1 MNNYPSYFINVE
13 SREKFFN
20 IIISCL
26 STSSKQLLIDN
37 NIRLSQTILSK
48 TPAFNYISL
57 CKFFNGEILTYIM
70 RMVFKEEFLIKVDSK
85 KVYLFLREMYKLF
98 ISQCKGIKTFVWD
111 TYEPLLSFPGA
122 LTFFSQLYSLKINLW
137 FIDSNSLYR
146 MSQICKDLGELI
158 IENCSQDITGL
169 TSLIDAQRNLK
180 IVSLEFK
187 IMDGSCEELGTCE
200 ELSKA
205 LARRGCTINNPTL
218 HDSVDVIPHSFLT
231 SLVSL
236 KYLGIYYGC
245 ESYERNIEFQKYLA
259 ISKFPDLQSL
269 EIKDDLLCFK
279 KLAMLIEK
287 TKGNISNIYIE
298 TCNESAENSGMLLNA
313 ISNHCPRIE
322 NLVTYLGPNDL
333 IYVKLLLMN
342 CKNLVCLNLFGL
354 NENSDIGDELLD
366 ILIKFSP
373 KYLLDILISGYWK
386 YSIDVFVNFFE
397 SYRGRK
403 FCFNISDVI
412 EYITKEHLN
421 VVKYYFDEGIVTYSN
436 LLNYIKL

>member
-1 MNNYPSYFINVE
+1 MEKLNIDCLVLIFNELWKNNKSLYSCLLVNKEWCHLVVPILWNNYPSYFINVE

-26 STSSKQLLIDN
+26 STSSKQLLFDN

-57 CKFFNGEILTYIM
+57 SKFFNGEILTYIM
-70 RMVFKEEFLIKVDSK
+70 RMVFKEFLIKVDSK

-98 ISQCKGIKTFVWD
+98 ISQCKGIKTFV
-111 TYEPLLSFPGA
+111 FGR
-122 LTFFSQLYSLKINLW
+122 IN
-137 FIDSNSLYR
+137 
-146 MSQICKDLGELI
+146 

-205 LARRGCTINNPTL
+205 LARRGCTINNLTL

-231 SLVSL
+231 SL
-236 KYLGIYYGC
+236 
-245 ESYERNIEFQKYLA
+245 KYLA

-298 TCNESAENSGMLLNA
+298 TCNESAENTGMLLNA

-354 NENSDIGDELLD
+354 NENSDIRDELLD

-373 KYLLDILISGYWK
+373 KCLIDILISGYWK

-412 EYITKEHLN
+412 EYITKKHLN

-436 LLNYIKL
+436 LLNYIKR

>member
-1 MNNYPSYFINVE
+1 
-13 SREKFFN
+13 
-20 IIISCL
+20 
-26 STSSKQLLIDN
+26 
-37 NIRLSQTILSK
+37 
-48 TPAFNYISL
+48 
-57 CKFFNGEILTYIM
+57 M
-70 RMVFKEEFLIKVDSK
+70 RMVFKEEFLIKVNSE
-85 KVYLFLREMYKLF
+85 KVYLFLQEMYKLF

-111 TYEPLLSFPGA
+111 TLEPLLSFPGA
-122 LTFFSQLYSLKINLW
+122 LTFFSQLYCLKINLL
-137 FIDSNSLYR
+137 FIDSSSLYE

-158 IENCSQDITGL
+158 IEECSEDITGL

-187 IMDGSCEELGTCE
+187 ILDGSCEKLGTCE

-205 LARRGCTINNPTL
+205 LARRGGTINNLSL

-236 KYLGIYYGC
+236 KYLGIYYDC
-245 ESYERNIEFQKYLA
+245 ENYERNIEFRKYLA

-287 TKGNISNIYIE
+287 TKGNITNIYVE
-298 TCNESAENSGMLLNA
+298 TCNESAENTGMLLNS

-342 CKNLVCLNLFGL
+342 CRNLVCLNLFGL
-354 NENSDIGDELLD
+354 NENSDILGDELLD
-366 ILIKFSP
+366 ILIKLSP
-373 KYLLDILISGYWK
+373 KCLIDIIISGYWK
-386 YSIDVFVNFFE
+386 YSIDAFVNFFE

-403 FCFNISDVI
+403 FRFSISDDI
-412 EYITKEHLN
+412 EFITTEHLN
-421 VVKYYFDEGIVTYSN
+421 IVKYYFDEGIVIYSN